1 MVSLLLHPAFSVR
14 FAQRPSLDG
23 ELCSQKLFGSAEV
36 LLGADPP
43 ALPRASPP
51 LALTLSFIKATCSH
65 TGVFSQTHSI
75 SQGGNRMLNKK
86 VPVRNGNIMR
96 LPRSKPQ
103 DRAAHVGSPAAESSL
118 SSSPQQQACFF
129 PLLHAASPGAFS
141 ALGTSGAFTTASPCS
156 LFPIPTK
163 SLLAGRSSLLNAEG
177 ATTSQRR
184 REHSLPPS
192 PLHRP
197 LGLPGH
203 SLGIGPCPKPLL

>member
-36 LLGADPP
+36 LLGAVPP

-75 SQGGNRMLNKK
+75 SQGRNRMLNKK

-129 PLLHAASPGAFS
+129 PPPSCGFPRGFLCSRDERGLHNGLPMLPLSHPNEESFGRKEFS
-141 ALGTSGAFTTASPCS
+141 AERRGSNHISKEKRALPAS
-156 LFPIPTK
+156 
-163 SLLAGRSSLLNAEG
+163 
-177 ATTSQRR
+177 
-184 REHSLPPS
+184 
-192 PLHRP
+192 
-197 LGLPGH
+197 
-203 SLGIGPCPKPLL
+203 

>member
-118 SSSPQQQACFF
+118 LPPLNNKPASFPSFMRLPQG
-129 PLLHAASPGAFS
+129 L
-141 ALGTSGAFTTASPCS
+141 
-156 LFPIPTK
+156 
-163 SLLAGRSSLLNAEG
+163 SLLSGRAGPSQQPPHAPSFP
-177 ATTSQRR
+177 SQRR
-184 REHSLPPS
+184 VFWPEGVL
-192 PLHRP
+192 
-197 LGLPGH
+197 
-203 SLGIGPCPKPLL
+203 C